1 MEITFANPSY
11 LWFLVAIPLMI
22 LAHFVSLRFTR
33 RKALKFANFP
43 AIEYVTGERILSK
56 NYTILAIR
64 LVTLLLLILAVS
76 GAVFWYEGE
85 TANMDFVLAIDAS
98 GSMMATDFE
107 PTRMEAAKNSALLF
121 IDSVPGQTEIGVLS
135 FAGVAFVKQTPT
147 YDLSKVRGAIKNI
160 STEIVGG
167 TAIGSAIISS
177 VTILTNPGRAKVIIL
192 LTDGQSNVGP
202 SVREAIN
209 YANENH
215 VTIYTIGV
223 GTASGGGFPEMN
235 ISFVSRLDPATLK
248 NISDETKGKYYEAT
262 NESEL
267 SGAYKEIAKSSTQK
281 IPVNVSLIFLVTALI
296 LLFVEWGLINT
307 KYRTLP

>member
-1 MEITFANPSY
+1 MEITFTNPLY
-11 LWFLVAIPLMI
+11 LWFLVVIPLMV
-22 LAHFVSLRFTR
+22 LAHFLSLRFTR

-56 NYTILAIR
+56 NYAVLAIR
-64 LVTLLLLILAVS
+64 LVTLFLLILAVS
-76 GAVFWYEGE
+76 GAVLWYEGE
-85 TANMDFVLAIDAS
+85 TADMDFVLAIDAS
-98 GSMMATDFE
+98 GSMMATDFS
-107 PTRMEAAKNSALLF
+107 PSRMESAKNSALLF
-121 IDSVPGQTEIGVLS
+121 LASVPEQTEIGVLS

-147 YDLSKVRGAIKNI
+147 HDLPKVRNAIKNI

-177 VTILTNPGRAKVIIL
+177 VTILTNPNKAKVIIL

-202 SVREAIN
+202 SVDEAIN

-215 VTIYTIGV
+215 VTIHTIGI

-235 ISFVSRLDPATLK
+235 LSFISKLDPETLK
-248 NISDETKGKYYEAT
+248 NISDETKGKYYDAR

-267 SGAYKEIAKSSTQK
+267 SEAYKEIAKSSTKK
-281 IPVNVSLIFLVTALI
+281 IPMNISIVFLVTALI
-296 LLFVEWGLINT
+296 LLFVEWGLMNT